1 MKAILVLAPPFLLA
15 SAQVIAAPAN
25 IPGELKYDRL
35 AAFYGGGGAVRS
47 HGVSGQALLGGH
59 FLVGGQG
66 SEETFTEVGDI
77 SGRSTGFT
85 LGYKFTEATGDFI
98 VSVARSQ
105 VLASGVVGAGTRS
118 LEGEATTLGLTWRQ
132 RVSDHFEGFIG
143 YGHTSRRRT
152 TRATVGG
159 VVTSASTRDLEG
171 AVNLALRYDAH
182 ANVDVTF
189 GYAIVSGGNVWN
201 LSAGYNF

>member
-1 MKAILVLAPPFLLA
+1 MKTIPVRAPLFLLA

-35 AAFYGGGGAVRS
+35 AAFHGQGGEVRS
-47 HGVSGQALLGGH
+47 QGVSGQALLGGC

-66 SEETFTEVGDI
+66 SQETFTEFGDI

-98 VSVARSQ
+98 VSVTRSQ
-105 VLASGVVGAGTRS
+105 VRASGGAGVATRE
-118 LEGEATTLGLTWRQ
+118 LDGEATTLGLTWRQ
-132 RVSDHFEGFIG
+132 RVSDAFEGFVG
-143 YGHTSRRRT
+143 YGHTSRRERTRT
-152 TRATVGG
+152 TIGG
-159 VVTSASTRDLEG
+159 VATAASTRDHEG
-171 AVNLALRYDAH
+171 ALNLALRYNAT

-189 GYAIVSGGNVWN
+189 GYALVSGGNVWN